1 MCVYTTAPLSLLCWI
16 IHGRFQH
23 PPSCTG
29 GKKKDKE
36 RAEELCSL
44 YSYRLISRMCAMHL
58 YTEGPCVRACALLTR
73 ETRIGR
79 DAPSQS
85 RQQRN
90 NGCAWLKRTDERE
103 KVIGASI
110 LFFNLLPTSSS
121 SSLNIKI
128 QKWSL
133 VSCVSLN
140 PWRLFRPFGGKE
152 KRNKRWTLHFSCRRI
167 AEKSSD

>member
-110 LFFNLLPTSSS
+110 LFSNLLPTSSS
-121 SSLNIKI
+121 LNIKI
-128 QKWSL
+128 SKMIPRLLCLSKSL
-133 VSCVSLN
+133 TFV
-140 PWRLFRPFGGKE
+140 PPFWREK